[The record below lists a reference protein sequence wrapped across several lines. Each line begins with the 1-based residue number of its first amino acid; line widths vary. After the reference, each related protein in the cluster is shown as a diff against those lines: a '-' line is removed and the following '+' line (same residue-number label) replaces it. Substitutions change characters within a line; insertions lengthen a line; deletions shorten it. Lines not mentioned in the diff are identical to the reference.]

1 MGKVIAAFMKKP
13 TTIVGIMTAILFQ
26 LIFSVIWMT
35 GYDGVTDVDRMK
47 GLRVGLVVQ
56 DGQIGPAIADKL
68 SQSLPVQTEQFASEE
83 EAQEKLDNRELQMV
97 ITIPAEFGQSI
108 MTADRTAAIQYTIN
122 ESNPALIRSMMS
134 TIAAQVTSTLN
145 KEAVGQG
152 VHSVLTQ
159 AKMPEEQAAGSAEAL
174 SERVVSHLQY
184 TNKVDGMNN
193 QMVPMMMVLASYVG
207 AMIMGMNLEQSS
219 MAVAAQF
226 GRMKRFAARSIINV
240 ISAVVVSLIGSALV
254 LSLGGQAEQGFLAMW
269 GFQSLFVLTFM
280 FVSQLFLILFGMA
293 GMVFNIIM
301 LSLQLVSSGAML
313 PRELLSDFYITIGN
327 YLPATYAVEGNM
339 NLLFGGP
346 NVWSDSIGLIMIM
359 LVAFAI
365 SLAVTGL
372 RKGRA
377 SQQPVPASTT
387 ANANLRT

>member
-1 MGKVIAAFMKKP
+1 MGKVIGAFMKKP

-47 GLRVGLVVQ
+47 GLRVGIVVQ
-56 DGQIGPAIADKL
+56 DEQIGPAIADKL
-68 SQSLPVQTEQFASEE
+68 SQSLPVQTEQLASQED
-83 EAQEKLDNRELQMV
+83 AQQKLDNRELQMV

-159 AKMPEEQAAGSAEAL
+159 AKMPEEQAAGSAAAL
-174 SERVVSHLQY
+174 SERVISDLQY

-219 MAVAAQF
+219 MAVASQF

-240 ISAVVVSLIGSALV
+240 ISAVIVSLIGSSLV

-313 PRELLSDFYITIGN
+313 PRELLSDFYITIGS

-346 NVWSDSIGLIMIM
+346 NVWSDSIGLIIIT

-377 SQQPVPASTT
+377 PQQPIPASTP
-387 ANANLRT
+387 ANAN

>member
-1 MGKVIAAFMKKP
+1 MGKVIVAFMKKP

-35 GYDGVTDVDRMK
+35 GYDGVTDVERMK
-47 GLRVGLVVQ
+47 GLHVGIVVQ
-56 DGQIGPAIADKL
+56 DEQVGPAIADKL
-68 SQSLPVQTEQFASEE
+68 AESLPVQTELISSPE
-83 EAQEKLDNRELQMV
+83 EAQQMLDNRELQMV

-108 MTADRTAAIQYTIN
+108 MAADRMAAIEYTIN

-134 TIAAQVTSTLN
+134 TIAAQVTSTMN

-159 AKMPEEQAAGSAEAL
+159 AKLPEEQAAGSAVAL
-174 SERVVSHLQY
+174 SERVVSDFQY

-219 MAVAAQF
+219 MAVASQY

-240 ISAVVVSLIGSALV
+240 VSAVIVSLIGSSLV
-254 LSLGGQAEQGFLAMW
+254 MALGGQAEQGFLAMW

-313 PRELLSDFYITIGN
+313 PRELLSDFYVAIGS

-346 NVWSDSIGLIMIM
+346 SIASDSLALLIIAAVA
-359 LVAFAI
+359 LVI

-372 RKGRA
+372 RKGRTP
-377 SQQPVPASTT
+377 QPVPSSAT
-387 ANANLRT
+387 ANAN

>member
-1 MGKVIAAFMKKP
+1 MGKVIVAFMKKP

-35 GYDGVTDVDRMK
+35 GYDGVTDVERMK
-47 GLRVGLVVQ
+47 GLHVGIVVQ
-56 DGQIGPAIADKL
+56 DEQVGPAIADKL
-68 SQSLPVQTEQFASEE
+68 AESLPVQTELISSPE
-83 EAQEKLDNRELQMV
+83 EAQQMLDNRELQMV
-97 ITIPAEFGQSI
+97 ISIPAEFGQSI
-108 MTADRTAAIQYTIN
+108 MTADRMAAIEYTIN

-134 TIAAQVTSTLN
+134 TIAAQVTSTMN

-159 AKMPEEQAAGSAEAL
+159 AKLPEEQAAGSAVAL
-174 SERVVSHLQY
+174 SERVVSDFQY

-219 MAVAAQF
+219 MAVASQY

-240 ISAVVVSLIGSALV
+240 VSAVIVSLIGSSLV
-254 LSLGGQAEQGFLAMW
+254 MALGGQAEQGFLAMW

-313 PRELLSDFYITIGN
+313 PRELLSDFYVAIGS

-346 NVWSDSIGLIMIM
+346 SIASDSLALLIIAAVA
-359 LVAFAI
+359 LVI

-372 RKGRA
+372 RKGRTP
-377 SQQPVPASTT
+377 QPVPSSAT
-387 ANANLRT
+387 ANAN